1 MTSKTAAAEIAAPY
15 AEALMSVATSNNIT
29 DQVAES
35 VRSLLTALQESP
47 DLQNFLAN
55 PLIKADS
62 KKTVLRQIA
71 QDSLHP
77 YTLNFLMLLVDK
89 GRIILLENV
98 CQQFQERYRKLNQIV
113 LAQVTSAVPLTDEQ
127 QEAVRQ
133 RVIGI
138 TGARQVELETDLDRD
153 LLGGV
158 IIRIG
163 SQVIDASLRGQLRRI
178 GLRLTA
184 A

>member
-1 MTSKTAAAEIAAPY
+1 MTSRTAATEISTPY
-15 AEALMSVATSNNIT
+15 AEALMSVATSNNVL
-29 DQVAES
+29 DPVAEN
-35 VRSLLTALQESP
+35 VRSLLSALQDSP

-55 PLIKADS
+55 PLMKPDLKKA
-62 KKTVLRQIA
+62 VLRQIA

-89 GRIILLENV
+89 GRIVLLESI

-113 LAQVTSAVPLTDEQ
+113 LAQVTSAIPLTDEQ
-127 QEAVRQ
+127 KEAVRQ
-133 RVIGI
+133 RVISI
-138 TGARQVELETDLDRD
+138 TGARQVELETDLDSD

-158 IIRIG
+158 IIKIG